1 MDYKI
6 ECSTKEEFDALK
18 TKATKAKVVLLDLWK
33 EDCLTNPS
41 SFPKR
46 KKDKFLREFHEIV
59 TTWDEERLNAE
70 FNDIVNNQI
79 LINGADLS
87 KHYIRETTHADLN
100 SVIPNR
106 ENTEGTD
113 ESTKDTEE

>member
-6 ECSTKEEFDALK
+6 SCSTQEEFEALK
-18 TKATKAKVVLLDLWK
+18 VKATKAKVVLLDLWK
-33 EDCLTNPS
+33 EEPLTNPS

-46 KKDKFLREFHEIV
+46 KKDKFTREFHEIV
-59 TTWDEERLNAE
+59 TTWEDSRLDAE

-87 KHYIRETTHADLN
+87 KHYIKDTTHPDFD
-100 SVIPNR
+100 SVINN
-106 ENTEGTD
+106 EKKKE
-113 ESTKDTEE
+113 EKEEEVSTEE